1 MLEKYNGFHNKSAK
15 VTAFRGV
22 LLLFVTINVTT
33 VGFRKAL
40 RILRKLPKNTGRF
53 DLLVKTG
60 GQYILPVKRAALT
73 WFSDVVCDLAKWI
86 CRKQPQTLQ
95 NCFSLGNGN
104 KDCAAALAVTT
115 VSGWISLRLLVRWW
129 EDDPIGI
136 APSTNFNP
144 RNAITPWI
152 AHCG

>member
-73 WFSDVVCDLAKWI
+73 
-86 CRKQPQTLQ
+86 
-95 NCFSLGNGN
+95 
-104 KDCAAALAVTT
+104 
-115 VSGWISLRLLVRWW
+115 
-129 EDDPIGI
+129 
-136 APSTNFNP
+136 
-144 RNAITPWI
+144 
-152 AHCG
+152 